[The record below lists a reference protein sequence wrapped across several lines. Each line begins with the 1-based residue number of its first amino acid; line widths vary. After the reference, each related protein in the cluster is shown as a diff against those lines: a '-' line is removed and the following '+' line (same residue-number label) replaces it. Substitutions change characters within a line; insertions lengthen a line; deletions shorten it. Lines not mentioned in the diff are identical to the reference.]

1 MPKKEL
7 ARDRQ
12 PGERIQKVIDQLRE
26 GVPPVDPVQATW
38 DDPEG
43 GASFGYYNFAAH
55 RHEYGRGKIP
65 KDQLWMYEDERY
77 GAQG

>member
-1 MPKKEL
+1 MAKKEL

-12 PGERIQKVIDQLRE
+12 PGERIQKVIDQLRG
-26 GVPPVDPVQATW
+26 GVPPVDPVQASW

-43 GASFGYYNFAAH
+43 GASFGYYNFHEH

-65 KDQLWMYEDERY
+65 HDQLWKYLPTP
-77 GAQG
+77 